1 MNPNTQLPKWC
12 ISPKE
17 FLQNKLT
24 QSEVVSIGLSTSP
37 QVVFWRM
44 IGLGADRIRDDS
56 VELSQGLDLLISEGI
71 LTPSRKAEILA

>member
-1 MNPNTQLPKWC
+1 METRFTFKWQL
-12 ISPKE
+12 SPKD

-24 QSEVVSIGLSTSP
+24 QQEVIAIGLSNSP
-37 QVVFWRM
+37 EVVYWRM

-71 LTPSRKAEILA
+71 ITTERKSEILA